1 MPNAD
6 TATAQLQPQRFFA
19 NTALLLAML
28 VFLSFP
34 LTYYLPVVTGTHSFQ
49 LLYHV
54 HGLACFAWI
63 GLLAWQAR
71 LVAQGNIAR
80 HRELGLS
87 GFALSGALILSG
99 YWMAQRGGE
108 NRLAQGV
115 AQPWEFTY
123 FNLVDI
129 SLFAL
134 LVIGAIVL
142 VTRHVDWHRRLIYIA
157 ALCLVAPALTRWTLK
172 LPLAN
177 SLLVDL
183 LSYVLVTI
191 PFLIALGMHDRRVLG
206 RIHAA
211 TLTGAALV
219 LPLQLSSPWVAR
231 SDWWN
236 GFAPALMG
244 SG

>member
-6 TATAQLQPQRFFA
+6 TATAQRKPQRFFA
-19 NTALLLAML
+19 NTALLMAML

-87 GFALSGALILSG
+87 G
-99 YWMAQRGGE
+99 
-108 NRLAQGV
+108 
-115 AQPWEFTY
+115 
-123 FNLVDI
+123 
-129 SLFAL
+129 
-134 LVIGAIVL
+134 
-142 VTRHVDWHRRLIYIA
+142 
-157 ALCLVAPALTRWTLK
+157 
-172 LPLAN
+172 
-177 SLLVDL
+177 
-183 LSYVLVTI
+183 
-191 PFLIALGMHDRRVLG
+191 
-206 RIHAA
+206 
-211 TLTGAALV
+211 AALV
-219 LPLQLSSPWVAR
+219 LPLQLSSPWIAR
-231 SDWWN
+231 SAWWN
-236 GFAPALMG
+236 GIAPTLLG

>member
-1 MPNAD
+1 MANAD

-19 NTALLLAML
+19 NTALLMAML

-49 LLYHV
+49 LLHHV

-63 GLLAWQAR
+63 GLLAWQTR

-80 HRELGLS
+80 HREIGLS

-108 NRLAQGV
+108 NRLAQGA

-123 FNLVDI
+123 YNLIDI
-129 SLFAL
+129 SLFAIL
-134 LVIGAIVL
+134 MIGAIVL

-172 LPLAN
+172 LPLAH
-177 SLLVDL
+177 SLLIDL
-183 LSYVLVTI
+183 LAYVLVTI
-191 PFLIALGMHDRRVLG
+191 PFLIALGAHDHRVLG
-206 RIHAA
+206 RIHPA
-211 TLTGAALV
+211 TLTGAVFV

-231 SDWWN
+231 SNWWN
-236 GFAPALMG
+236 GLAPALMG

>member
-1 MPNAD
+1 MH
-6 TATAQLQPQRFFA
+6 TATLPAQSIERPRFFA
-19 NTALLLAML
+19 NATLLMAIL
-28 VFLSFP
+28 VLLSFP
-34 LTYYLPVVTGTHSFQ
+34 LTYYLPALTRAQSFQ

-71 LVAQGNIAR
+71 LVAHGRIAR
-80 HRELGLS
+80 HREIGLC

-99 YWMAQRGGE
+99 YWIAQRGGE
-108 NRLAQGV
+108 NRVAQG
-115 AQPWEFTY
+115 ADQPWEFTY
-123 FNLVDI
+123 YNLIDI

-134 LVIGAIVL
+134 LMIGAIVL

-177 SLLVDL
+177 SLLLDL
-183 LSYVLVTI
+183 LAYVLVTI
-191 PFLIALGMHDRRVLG
+191 PFLVALAAHDRRALG

-219 LPLQLSSPWVAR
+219 LPLQLSSPWIAR
-231 SDWWN
+231 SEWWN
-236 GFAPALMG
+236 RIAPALLG

>member
-1 MPNAD
+1 MQTVALP
-6 TATAQLQPQRFFA
+6 AQSIERARFFA
-19 NTALLLAML
+19 NAALLMAIL
-28 VFLSFP
+28 VLLSFP
-34 LTYYLPVVTGTHSFQ
+34 LTYYLPVLTGTHSFQ
-49 LLYHV
+49 LLHHV

-71 LVAQGNIAR
+71 LVAKGHVAR
-80 HRELGLS
+80 HREIGLS

-108 NRLAQGV
+108 NRLAQGE

-123 FNLVDI
+123 YNLIDI

-134 LVIGAIVL
+134 LMIGAIVL
-142 VTRHVDWHRRLIYIA
+142 VTRHVDWHRRLMYIA

-183 LSYVLVTI
+183 LAYVLVTI
-191 PFLIALGMHDRRVLG
+191 PFLVALAAHDRRALG
-206 RIHAA
+206 HIHAA
-211 TLTGAALV
+211 TLAGAALV
-219 LPLQLSSPWVAR
+219 LPLQLSSPWIAR
-231 SDWWN
+231 SAWWN
-236 GFAPALMG
+236 GIAPTLLG
-244 SG
+244 SS

>member
-1 MPNAD
+1 MPNVD
-6 TATAQLQPQRFFA
+6 TATAQRHPQRFFA
-19 NTALLLAML
+19 STALLMAIL
-28 VFLSFP
+28 VLLSFP
-34 LTYYLPVVTGTHSFQ
+34 LTYYLPVVTATHSFQ

-80 HRELGLS
+80 HREIGLS

-108 NRLAQGV
+108 NRLAQGA

-123 FNLVDI
+123 FNLIDI

-134 LVIGAIVL
+134 LMIAAIFL
-142 VTRHVDWHRRLIYIA
+142 VTRHVDWHRRLIYVA

-183 LSYVLVTI
+183 LAYVLVTI
-191 PFLIALGMHDRRVLG
+191 PFLIALGIHDRRVLG
-206 RIHAA
+206 SIHNA
-211 TLTGAALV
+211 TLAGAALV
-219 LPLQLSSPWVAR
+219 LPLQLSSPWIAR
-231 SDWWN
+231 SEWWN
-236 GFAPALMG
+236 RIAPTLLG
-244 SG
+244 SA

>member
-1 MPNAD
+1 MH
-6 TATAQLQPQRFFA
+6 TAAHPAQATDHTGFFA
-19 NTALLLAML
+19 NATLLMAFL
-28 VFLSFP
+28 VLLSFP
-34 LTYYLPVVTGTHSFQ
+34 LTYYLPVVTSTHSFQ
-49 LLYHV
+49 LLVHV

-71 LVAQGNIAR
+71 LVAQGHIAR
-80 HRELGLS
+80 HREIGLS

-108 NRLAQGV
+108 NRLAQGT

-123 FNLVDI
+123 YNLIDI

-134 LVIGAIVL
+134 LMIGAIVL
-142 VTRHVDWHRRLIYIA
+142 VTRHVEWHRRLTYIA

-183 LSYVLVTI
+183 LAYVLVTI

-219 LPLQLSSPWVAR
+219 LPLQLSSPWIAR
-231 SDWWN
+231 SEWWN
-236 GFAPALMG
+236 GVAPALMG